1 MQCVQFIPRIQ
12 VSIKKLTRTIIYE
25 TSPIKIN
32 KQRGINFFRFPDMQI
47 QMKSIETEKDCRCY
61 ATHPT
66 GEVEYLKSFVVA
78 LQSSPGGF

>member
-1 MQCVQFIPRIQ
+1 
-12 VSIKKLTRTIIYE
+12 
-25 TSPIKIN
+25 
-32 KQRGINFFRFPDMQI
+32 MQI